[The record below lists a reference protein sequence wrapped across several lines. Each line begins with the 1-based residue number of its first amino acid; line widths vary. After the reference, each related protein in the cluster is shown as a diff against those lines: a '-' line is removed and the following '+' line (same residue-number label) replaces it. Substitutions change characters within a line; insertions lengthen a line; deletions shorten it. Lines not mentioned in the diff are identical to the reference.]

1 MGGLSQAMGT
11 LYLAAAGPV
20 ATPPGSLL
28 RVELDP
34 DLLTLI
40 SDALTAIAIVVG
52 GIFAYYKFLKG
63 RGLGA
68 PSGLELAAS
77 MVPQQD
83 QRRFM
88 SRTCSA
94 GALVVEVGIRN
105 NGILTVTVPK
115 NSRQLVSVS
124 SITEE
129 ELVRAGPSLTQGALS
144 WKRPDAYFASAN
156 MLLDNGHQPP
166 EDIKLRQR
174 QVLPLAAV
182 FPVPREHHAVA
193 FLVVLNSYVE
203 SGWWFRRTGTWTET
217 RRLVVPGQEAWSGRD
232 AI

>member
-1 MGGLSQAMGT
+1 MGT
-11 LYLAAAGPV
+11 LYLTAAGP
-20 ATPPGSLL
+20 ALSPPEGLL
-28 RVELDP
+28 RVDLVP
-34 DLLTLI
+34 DLLTII
-40 SDALTAIAIVVG
+40 SEALTVIAIVVG

-88 SRTCSA
+88 FRTRSA
-94 GALVVEVGIRN
+94 AALVVEVGIRN

-115 NSRQLVSVS
+115 NSRQLVSIS

-129 ELVRAGPSLTQGALS
+129 ELVRAGPGLTQGALS

-156 MLLDNGHQPP
+156 ILLDDGQQPP
-166 EDIKLRQR
+166 EDIKLRQG

-182 FPVPREHHAVA
+182 FPVPGEHHAAA

-203 SGWWFRRTGTWTET
+203 SGWWFRRTGIGTEM
-217 RRLVVPGQEAWSGRD
+217 RRLVVPGREAWSGRD
-232 AI
+232 GT